1 MQYYNFKSFNKWIE
15 SIFEANDTIIAQ
27 RTIIFSNF
35 AKNELMSFNQFQNGP
50 LEINISFHK
59 VIENLEYIAKN
70 DPDDFRIQYAKSL
83 LNFVEKAPELK
94 DGLKSSD
101 EIEKNKDTIRLLLAD
116 LFPSALTNNEI
127 KAATIPFSSF
137 VFNKTNRLHKII
149 KEAGEDFSLNIRDF
163 DDHNFYVMSCCL
175 ILNAY
180 YGQKID
186 FVRPLF
192 YDIPDENGILRH
204 YRILYNADFIEIFP
218 TENAKKLSN
227 DDIEIL
233 LNNYDDLD
241 LWMEKFPPKSW
252 ILKGFGIFVL
262 FDATTE
268 NAISNLKSSLLKAQP
283 NDRSFNLNIEKV
295 FQSIFKVKDIRVG
308 FTPYQIDEDR
318 FNIEFSKKDFK
329 SYLLLDQANMD
340 CKNALCGSSFDKIM
354 KDNTYFS
361 IADIA
366 FMSQDVEFSK
376 MAAHLLKQNI
386 KSIILA
392 PVVKDGKVL
401 GVIELVS
408 STPFALNSVNAHKVD
423 MIMPFLVDT
432 IDRYQNEWRNKIDA
446 IIQKEYTAM
455 HPSVYWKFKNAAQNY
470 LAQLKSNDTKS
481 QLAEIVFN
489 EVYPLYGQ
497 IDVKGSSEA
506 RNEAIQFDLKEQFQ
520 SLLAIFEEADLNKQL
535 LVVSQRKFEL
545 VEMQQNISKAV
556 KADSEYQIQNYLKNE
571 ILPVLS
577 TLNLNE
583 KGIALYKSYLKNI
596 EQKSGLFYNNRKKF
610 DTSLSV
616 LNKELSDLLDL
627 RENEAQ
633 AIFPHYY
640 ERFKTDGVEHNLYI
654 GAEIAPN
661 LKFDKVFLKN
671 LRLWQL
677 QTMCEM
683 VVLQKKLHTTLT
695 FPLEMS
701 SLILVFSAPISIRF
715 RMDEKR
721 FDIDGSYNARY
732 EVIKKRID
740 KSYIKNTKERITQQ
754 GKITIV
760 FTNDKEE
767 VEYRKYIKYLQHTNI
782 ITPQTEYFE
791 VEDLQ
796 GVSGLKA
803 LRIEIQNP

>member
-1 MQYYNFKSFNKWIE
+1 MG
-15 SIFEANDTIIAQ
+15 
-27 RTIIFSNF
+27 
-35 AKNELMSFNQFQNGP
+35 FNQFQNGP

-59 VIENLEYIAKN
+59 VIENLEDIAKN
-70 DPDDFRIQYAKSL
+70 DPDDFRVQYAKSL
-83 LNFVEKAPELK
+83 LNFVEKAPELRG
-94 DGLKSSD
+94 GLKSSE
-101 EIEKNKDTIRLLLAD
+101 EIDNNKDTIRLLLAD

-137 VFNKTNRLHKII
+137 VFNKTNRLDKII
-149 KEAGEDFSLNIRDF
+149 KQAGVDFSLNIRDF

-218 TENAKKLSN
+218 SENAKILSN
-227 DDIEIL
+227 ADVEVL

-262 FDATTE
+262 FDATIE

-283 NDRSFNLNIEKV
+283 SDRSFNVNIEQV

-318 FNIEFSKKDFK
+318 FDIELSKKDFK
-329 SYLLLDQANMD
+329 SFLLSDQSNMD
-340 CKNALCGSSFDKIM
+340 CKNALCGSSFEKIM

-361 IADIA
+361 IADVA
-366 FMSQDVEFSK
+366 YLSQDEEYKK
-376 MAAHLLKQNI
+376 MTLHLLKQNI

-470 LAQLKSNDTKS
+470 LAQIKNNDTKS

-506 RNEAIQFDLKEQFQ
+506 RNEAIQFDLKEQIQ
-520 SLLAIFEEADLNKQL
+520 SLLAIFEEVNLNKQL

-583 KGIALYKSYLKNI
+583 KGKALYKSYLENI

-683 VVLQKKLHTTLT
+683 VVLQKNLHTTLT

-740 KSYIKNTKERITQQ
+740 KSCIKNTKERITQQ

-760 FTNDKEE
+760 FTNEQEE
-767 VEYRKYIKYLQHTNI
+767 IEYRKYIKYLQHRNI

-803 LRIEIQNP
+803 LRIEIENP

>member
-1 MQYYNFKSFNKWIE
+1 MG
-15 SIFEANDTIIAQ
+15 
-27 RTIIFSNF
+27 
-35 AKNELMSFNQFQNGP
+35 FNQFQNGP

-59 VIENLEYIAKN
+59 VIENLEDIAKN
-70 DPDDFRIQYAKSL
+70 DPDDFRVQYAKSL
-83 LNFVEKAPELK
+83 LNFVEKAPELR

-101 EIEKNKDTIRLLLAD
+101 EIDNNKDTIRLLLAD

-137 VFNKTNRLHKII
+137 VFNKTNRLDKII
-149 KEAGEDFSLNIRDF
+149 KEAGIDFSLNIRDF

-218 TENAKKLSN
+218 SENAKILSN
-227 DDIEIL
+227 ADVEVL

-262 FDATTE
+262 FDATIE

-283 NDRSFNLNIEKV
+283 SDRSFNVNIEQV

-318 FNIEFSKKDFK
+318 FNIELSKKDFK
-329 SYLLLDQANMD
+329 SFLLLNQSNMD
-340 CKNALCGSSFDKIM
+340 CKNALCGSSFEKIM

-366 FMSQDVEFSK
+366 YMSQDAEFKK
-376 MAAHLLKQNI
+376 MALHLLKQNI

-408 STPFALNSVNAHKVD
+408 STPFALNSINAHKVD

-470 LAQLKSNDTKS
+470 LAQIKNNDTKS

-506 RNEAIQFDLKEQFQ
+506 RNEAIQFDLKEQIQ
-520 SLLAIFEEADLNKQL
+520 SLLAIFEEVDLNKQL

-545 VEMQQNISKAV
+545 VELQQNISKAV

-583 KGIALYKSYLKNI
+583 KGKALYKNYLENI
-596 EQKSGLFYNNRKKF
+596 EHKSGLFYNTRKKF
-610 DTSLSV
+610 DTSLSI

-661 LKFDKVFLKN
+661 QKFDKVFLKN

-683 VVLQKKLHTTLT
+683 AVLQKKLDTTLT
-695 FPLEMS
+695 FPLQMT

-740 KSYIKNTKERITQQ
+740 KSCIKNTKERITQQ

-767 VEYRKYIKYLQHTNI
+767 IEYRKYIKYLQHTNI

-803 LRIEIQNP
+803 LRIEIQNQ